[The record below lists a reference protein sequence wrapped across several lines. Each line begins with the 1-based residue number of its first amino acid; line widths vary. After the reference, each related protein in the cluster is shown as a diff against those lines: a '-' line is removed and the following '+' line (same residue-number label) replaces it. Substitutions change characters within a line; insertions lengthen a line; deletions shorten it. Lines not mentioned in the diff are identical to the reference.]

1 LHYSLKTKVKK
12 MGMMLSRVEEIAT
25 NLEKIGILSPEEL
38 DAWHSIT
45 DLASQDGA
53 LDLKSKELI
62 AVSLSVVAK
71 CDWCTAYHV
80 KKSLDLGATIKE
92 IVEAAW
98 LAVLM
103 GGSPALMQ
111 AQRVLQALEEFKDL
125 TGYEK
130 NFPDVMYEREIGEG
144 MFKKRLSN
152 YVRSVCDTSEAMCRG
167 SKNRRR
173 LALNF
178 AKTDG
183 GVLRR
188 LVEKE
193 GDRRG
198 WNNEASP
205 NTHEWSN
212 KARVRSEEG

>member
-1 LHYSLKTKVKK
+1 
-12 MGMMLSRVEEIAT
+12 MGMMLSRVEEIAS
-25 NLEKIGILSPEEL
+25 NLEKIATLSPEEL
-38 DAWHSIT
+38 DAWYSLT

-53 LDLKSKELI
+53 MNPRSKELI
-62 AVSLSVVAK
+62 AVSLSVAAK

-80 KKSLDLGATIKE
+80 KKSLDLGATSKE

-98 LAVLM
+98 VAVLM

-125 TGYEK
+125 YGYEK
-130 NFPDVMYEREIGEG
+130 NFADEKAEHKTGES
-144 MFKKRLSN
+144 MLQQRLRN
-152 YVRSVCDTSEAMCRG
+152 YVRSVCDTSEVMCRG

-173 LALNF
+173 LALNI

-183 GVLRR
+183 GVLKR

-193 GDRRG
+193 GEKRG
-198 WNNEASP
+198 WD
-205 NTHEWSN
+205 N
-212 KARVRSEEG
+212 KGGTNALELKSKV